1 MAKYTTQVRSICE
14 YYAGLTESKGYNDVD
29 SIVEA
34 AAPSIFPVY
43 PIFDEA
49 YRTTLNKKILKHYY
63 MREIGEETVGLFKL
77 RLDTTMNEIMPYY
90 NQLYESALLKF
101 DPLTDVDLTTDK
113 NRAGVKSEVTKNS
126 EVNES
131 TGNEVKESTVDSN
144 ENGVNVQRGS
154 AESEDWE
161 KYSDTPQ
168 GSLSDIAN
176 NTYLTNATNNTSE
189 SSNQSVGNQTKVSN
203 DKGSEVKNAT
213 EVVGKESEKSGSVS
227 NLEDYIEHI
236 KGKRSGITYSKML
249 LEFRET
255 LLNIDMMIIDE
266 LKDLFFKLW

>member
-1 MAKYTTQVRSICE
+1 MGKYTTQVRSICE
-14 YYAGLTESKGYNDVD
+14 YYAGLSESKGYDDVD

-34 AAPSIFPVY
+34 AAPHIFPVY
-43 PIFDEA
+43 PIFDEN
-49 YRTTLNKKILKHYY
+49 YRATLNKKILKHYY

-144 ENGVNVQRGS
+144 ENGVNVQRGNADS
-154 AESEDWE
+154 NDWE

-168 GSLSDIAN
+168 GSLNDIAN

-189 SSNQSVGNQTKVSN
+189 SNNQSVGNQTKVSN

>member
-1 MAKYTTQVRSICE
+1 MGKYTTQVRSICE
-14 YYAGLTESKGYNDVD
+14 YYAGRSESQGYNDID

-34 AAPSIFPVY
+34 AAPSIFPDY
-43 PIFDEA
+43 PIFDES

-131 TGNEVKESTVDSN
+131 SGTEVKESSVDSN
-144 ENGVNVQRGS
+144 ENGVNVQREN
-154 AESEDWE
+154 AENNDWE
-161 KYSDTPQ
+161 RYSDTPQ
-168 GSLSDIAN
+168 GSLTDIAN
-176 NTYLTNATNNTSE
+176 NTYLTNATNNTGE
-189 SSNQSVGNQTKVSN
+189 SSNQSVGNQTKISS
-203 DKGSEVKNAT
+203 DKGNEVKNAS
-213 EVVGKESEKSGSVS
+213 EVNGKESEKSGSIS